1 MSLSYSTY
9 VTALSTLTNIASTD
23 TAFQAI
29 LPDCIDYSE
38 QRIYRELNLLST
50 VVRDASQALAPGSR
64 NFTLPTAQGTFVV
77 VNRINAVTPAGTQPS
92 SGTRNALLP
101 VSLDYLDNVWPSS
114 DATYTGLPTAFAM
127 VTQTSIVVGPWPD
140 QAYTM
145 EVVGT
150 QRPLPLSASNTVT
163 FLSDSLPDLFLAAS
177 MVFMAG
183 YMRNFGSQ
191 ADDPKMAASWEQ
203 QVQTLKASAETEEA
217 RKRFMGSAWSS
228 LTQSSQA
235 TPARN

>member
-1 MSLSYSTY
+1 MSLNYSSY
-9 VTALSTLTNIASTD
+9 VTALSTLTNIASTNID
-23 TAFQAI
+23 FQNI
-29 LPDCIDYSE
+29 LPDCIDYAE
-38 QRIYRELNLLST
+38 QRCYRELNLLST
-50 VVRDASQALAPGSR
+50 VIRDASQALSPGSR
-64 NFTLPTAQGTFVV
+64 NFTLPTSQGTFVV
-77 VNRINAVTPAGTQPS
+77 VNRINAVTPAGTAPDG
-92 SGTRNALLP
+92 GTRNALLP
-101 VSLDYLDNVWPSS
+101 VSLDYLDNVWASA

-150 QRPLPLSASNTVT
+150 QRPTPLSSSNTVT
-163 FLSDSLPDLFLAAS
+163 FLSQNLPDLFLAAS
-177 MVFMAG
+177 MVYFSG
-183 YMRNFGSQ
+183 FMRNFGSQ
-191 ADDPKMAASWEQ
+191 ADDPKMAQSWEQ
-203 QVQTLKASAETEEA
+203 QYEFLKASAETEEA